1 MRSIGYCETTKF
13 HPIAEK
19 NIAVAVSEVMR
30 AVEVQIDSEIRSL
43 PIWKGNLSRVLESIM
58 GLYRDAIE
66 LTFVRSL
73 DAKLFQNDVDL
84 HAQLVREDR
93 ARIGILWVL
102 KWATAYCHRATSNH
116 TISPDDL
123 ISAFFLGDAYD
134 VLVDVLKYANLGLV
148 ELSVNRESKEITCYE
163 GQNLTGIDA
172 EIVKYQQTIG
182 PTHVHAA
189 LTADTDQLTTNWD
202 AGDYRRIVRNLAK
215 FAAAQENRIG
225 LHPEVAEQLGAQ
237 DVFVDQPTLVWLDR
251 PRREEDAQLFDS
263 LTVPSKISDE
273 FMWGARSLLE
283 TPIVPIGSRF
293 CALSSDLKAISL
305 MDDYMLR
312 LAARLDEK
320 QYSSVSGRREG
331 RMASACRDAFQKSNG
346 SWTVLGP
353 KILTDPAQEADVV
366 ASRQGES
373 LVIELKST
381 LRPEALWEV
390 YKRNQDVVHGV
401 SQAHGLVGRGV
412 ADQGLVITDG
422 YRGDYQCW
430 AEALKCG
437 ITIGTLDDLS
447 DLASDPQGAIQL
459 MKERAG
465 VVFGATT
472 PRKLPERAADLL
484 GWKILMKDASLGDK
498 GLKR

>member
-102 KWATAYCHRATSNH
+102 KWATTYCHRATSNH

-202 AGDYRRIVRNLAK
+202 AGAYRRIVRNLAK

-346 SWTVLGP
+346 SWTVLC
-353 KILTDPAQEADVV
+353 QQ
-366 ASRQGES
+366 RGE
-373 LVIELKST
+373 KSHF
-381 LRPEALWEV
+381 R
-390 YKRNQDVVHGV
+390 H
-401 SQAHGLVGRGV
+401 
-412 ADQGLVITDG
+412 
-422 YRGDYQCW
+422 
-430 AEALKCG
+430 
-437 ITIGTLDDLS
+437 
-447 DLASDPQGAIQL
+447 
-459 MKERAG
+459 
-465 VVFGATT
+465 
-472 PRKLPERAADLL
+472 
-484 GWKILMKDASLGDK
+484 DK
-498 GLKR
+498 MSHFRRV